1 MSYKNFEKAL
11 EFLFPSEG
19 GYSNHKNDLG
29 GPCLVIQNKI
39 SFC

>member
-11 EFLFPSEG
+11 EFLFPSES

-29 GPCLVIQNKI
+29 GPCLAIQNKI
-39 SFC
+39 K